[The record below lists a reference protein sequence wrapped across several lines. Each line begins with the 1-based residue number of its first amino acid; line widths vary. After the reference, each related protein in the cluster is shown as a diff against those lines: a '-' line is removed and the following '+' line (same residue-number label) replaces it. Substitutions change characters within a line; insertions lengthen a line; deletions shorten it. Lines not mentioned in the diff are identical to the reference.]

1 MFSKLPIYQE
11 KGKSAYRPDLF
22 RMEQFCSHLNNPEK
36 KVKSIHIAGTN
47 GKGSTAHIMAS
58 VLQESGYKIGL
69 YTSPHLKDFRER
81 IKING
86 ILIKK
91 EYIIKF
97 IDSNYSYIENNSLSF
112 FEMSVGLAFNYFFDQ
127 KVDFN
132 IIEVG
137 MGGRLDGTNLIN
149 PELSIITNIGL
160 DHTQFLGNTLVK
172 IAEEKAGIIKPR
184 TPIIIGETQRNIK
197 QVFELRAKKLSS
209 PLIFADKQKSVKFES
224 DLIGSYQK
232 KNIQTAIIAL
242 KQLKIVRPKKIKVGL
257 KKVISNTG
265 ILGRWQILGKSPLI
279 VADTAHNKE
288 AFDHII
294 PQIKAQKF
302 KELHLVLGFVKE
314 KEVKKLLSYFPNNA
328 KFYLSSPKIP
338 RAFSNRKLKKI
349 ADQINLNYNMFTS
362 VKNAFI
368 EAKKKSNS
376 NDFIFVGGS
385 TFVVAEII

>member
-1 MFSKLPIYQE
+1 
-11 KGKSAYRPDLF
+11 
-22 RMEQFCSHLNNPEK
+22 
-36 KVKSIHIAGTN
+36 
-47 GKGSTAHIMAS
+47 MAS

>member
-172 IAEEKAGIIKPR
+172 IAEEKA
-184 TPIIIGETQRNIK
+184 
-197 QVFELRAKKLSS
+197 
-209 PLIFADKQKSVKFES
+209 
-224 DLIGSYQK
+224 
-232 KNIQTAIIAL
+232 
-242 KQLKIVRPKKIKVGL
+242 
-257 KKVISNTG
+257 
-265 ILGRWQILGKSPLI
+265 
-279 VADTAHNKE
+279 
-288 AFDHII
+288 
-294 PQIKAQKF
+294 
-302 KELHLVLGFVKE
+302 
-314 KEVKKLLSYFPNNA
+314 
-328 KFYLSSPKIP
+328 
-338 RAFSNRKLKKI
+338 
-349 ADQINLNYNMFTS
+349 
-362 VKNAFI
+362 
-368 EAKKKSNS
+368 
-376 NDFIFVGGS
+376 
-385 TFVVAEII
+385 